1 VPTLHLDDAVLGRL
15 RPRALHRA
23 EEGRTLK
30 ADEAAA
36 LLTSTGEDLARLLAV
51 ASRVRDRAPWYAD
64 GGWGRTADGTRTVT
78 YSRKVFVPLT
88 HLCRDTCGYCTFA
101 WPPKGDVPAFMSPD
115 EVLEVARAGQ
125 QAGCKELLFTLGDK
139 PEERYPAARA
149 WLDARGYDSTLSYL
163 RAVSIQVIEETGL
176 LPHLNPGVMSWT
188 DMATLK
194 PVSASMGM
202 MLESTSAR
210 LLEKGQA
217 HWNSPDKDPAVR
229 LRTIEEAGRL
239 SIPFTSGLLIGIGE
253 TPLERAETILA
264 LREQQRKYGHLQEII
279 VQNFRAKPD
288 TAMKAH
294 PEPSFEEML
303 AAVATAR
310 VLLGPTV
317 HVQAPPNLS
326 PGQYADI
333 LAAGI
338 DDWGGVSP
346 ITPDRRAWL
355 CADRA
360 AVCLPGVGHPPG
372 PVAGRAHASAGRC
385 VGDTVRT
392 GAP

>member
-1 VPTLHLDDAVLGRL
+1 
-15 RPRALHRA
+15 
-23 EEGRTLK
+23 
-30 ADEAAA
+30 
-36 LLTSTGEDLARLLAV
+36 
-51 ASRVRDRAPWYAD
+51 
-64 GGWGRTADGTRTVT
+64 
-78 YSRKVFVPLT
+78 
-88 HLCRDTCGYCTFA
+88 
-101 WPPKGDVPAFMSPD
+101 
-115 EVLEVARAGQ
+115 
-125 QAGCKELLFTLGDK
+125 
-139 PEERYPAARA
+139 
-149 WLDARGYDSTLSYL
+149 
-163 RAVSIQVIEETGL
+163 
-176 LPHLNPGVMSWT
+176 MSWT

-202 MLESTSAR
+202 MLESTSTR
-210 LLEKGQA
+210 LLEKGNA
-217 HWNSPDKDPAVR
+217 HWNSPDKDPVVR
-229 LRTIEEAGRL
+229 LRTIEDAGRL

-264 LREQQRKYGHLQEII
+264 LREQQRKYGHLQEVI

-346 ITPDRRAWL
+346 VTPDHVNPEMPWPHLDDLARRTAEHGFALTERLCVYPEWATRPDPWL
-355 CADRA
+355 AGRMRA
-360 AVCLPGVGHPPG
+360 RSMRWRRPPG
-372 PVAGRAHASAGRC
+372 WHGPTTGRSRSRGR
-385 VGDTVRT
+385 TRRPST
-392 GAP
+392 GPPPTRWRR